1 MTGGPTAGRSLIEA
15 RLAGLGV
22 VALGVIAV
30 VGATQVRPGAGFV
43 VVGPQVMPAIVGI
56 GLILLGSTL
65 LFRATVRPDMDQAR
79 HIADEGRH
87 ADRRTLVGTLAAL
100 IVYAMALGPIG
111 YVLSTTVFLPVVAR
125 ILGSAA
131 WRRDLAIGVVLSLA
145 VYLGFTQ
152 GLGVRLPGGLL
163 DGLLP

>member
-1 MTGGPTAGRSLIEA
+1 MEA

-22 VALGVIAV
+22 IALGSIAV

-43 VVGPQVMPAIVGI
+43 VVGPQVMPAIVGV
-56 GLILLGSTL
+56 GLILLGSAL
-65 LFRATVRPDMDQAR
+65 LLRATIRPDADQAR
-79 HIADEGRH
+79 HIAEESRS

-100 IVYAMALGPIG
+100 IVYALALGPIG
-111 YVLSTTVFLPVVAR
+111 YVLATTVFLPVVAR
-125 ILGSAA
+125 ILGSTA
-131 WRRDLAIGVVLSLA
+131 WRRDLAVGVLLSLA

-163 DGLLP
+163 DSLLP